1 MGSDGKTLVR
11 IDPKSVKIEA
21 IAKVKCAGRLGF
33 SGQDVYLGGTKEL
46 RQTISL
52 ASRPLEV
59 MTDLTADENDED
71 EGETPPNHTVDGN
84 I

>member
-46 RQTISL
+46 RRIRGI
-52 ASRPLEV
+52 AGR
-59 MTDLTADENDED
+59 
-71 EGETPPNHTVDGN
+71 
-84 I
+84 